1 MSVLA
6 PAAPPRAWVLAA
18 SADLPAGH
26 ALARS
31 DLTSLALPTAAVPSG
46 AYGPATAVLGRSLSL
61 PMRRGEIVTDVRL
74 AGSPLLTAVTTGGL
88 VGAPVRIADAAAVTL
103 LRAGDHI
110 DVLGANDVAPA
121 AALLASNVLV
131 VSVPDRSQG
140 APNTGLDS
148 GALVVLATTPEISL
162 RLAHAAI
169 GSRLSVVLRS

>member
-6 PAAPPRAWVLAA
+6 PAPPPRVWVLTAA
-18 SADLPAGH
+18 ADLPAGH

-31 DLTSLALPTAAVPSG
+31 DLRSLALPPAAVPFG
-46 AYGPATAVLGRSLSL
+46 AYGPATQIFGRSLSL

-74 AGSPLLTAVTTGGL
+74 AGSPLLAAVASGGL
-88 VGAPVRIADAAAVTL
+88 VGTPVRIADAAAVTL
-103 LRAGDHI
+103 LSAGDHI
-110 DVLGANDVAPA
+110 DVLGANDVAPT
-121 AALLASNVLV
+121 AALLAGNVLV

-140 APNTGLDS
+140 AANTGLDA

-169 GSRLSVVLRS
+169 SSRLSVVLRS